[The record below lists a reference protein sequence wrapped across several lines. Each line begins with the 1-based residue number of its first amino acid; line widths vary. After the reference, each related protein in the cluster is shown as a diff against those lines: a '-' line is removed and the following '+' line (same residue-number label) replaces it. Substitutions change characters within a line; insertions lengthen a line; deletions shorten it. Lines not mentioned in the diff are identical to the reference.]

1 MGLKYVSVW
10 LQKLSH
16 QKTSEC
22 QVRLEAFT
30 YEEDDN
36 EYLPVY

>member
-16 QKTSEC
+16 HKTSQS
-22 QVRLEAFT
+22 QVRLETFI
-30 YEEDDN
+30 YGGDDN